1 MNATRYFWKT
11 EVMPSLASQLPQGS
25 KTNYLAEPLLMS
37 RPTPSF
43 YNLAW
48 RWHFYAGL
56 FVAPFMILLAL
67 TGIIYLFK
75 PQLDPLMY
83 DHLLNVT
90 PGHHRLSAD
99 EQLQRV
105 RLDYPQGHVSQYLP
119 PVNPERSA
127 QWVVS
132 NDGRE
137 LNVFI
142 NPYSGEVLGEQDAR
156 FNLQAVARA
165 LHGELMIGTVGDRLV
180 ELAAGWGVVL
190 VVSGLYLW
198 WPRGQSAA
206 GILWPRLSRRGRVL
220 WRDLHAV
227 TGFWGAALLLFMLL
241 SGMTWTGFWGKQYA
255 DLWNRFPVAMWNN
268 VPQSDIEARS
278 LNTPTRQTVPWALE
292 NTPLPVSG
300 AHAEHMAHAAHASGP
315 AAPGISLQQVVDTAT
330 ARKVEPGY
338 SITLPTTATGVF
350 TIAVFADDPRNDATL
365 HIDQY
370 SGQVLADVRWEQY
383 ANLARATEMGVMLH
397 EGKLFGT
404 LNQIVILLVC
414 LMILLSSV
422 SGLVIWWK
430 RRPQGRLGVPPLRHN
445 LPTWKTGV
453 LIILALAIAFPL
465 VGASLIAV
473 WLLDRLLMILRK
485 TPPLELRS

>member
-1 MNATRYFWKT
+1 M
-11 EVMPSLASQLPQGS
+11 SQ
-25 KTNYLAEPLLMS
+25 
-37 RPTPSF
+37 PTPSF

-83 DHLLNVT
+83 DHLLNVS

-99 EQLQRV
+99 IQLQRV
-105 RLDYPQGHVSQYLP
+105 QATYPQGHISQYLP
-119 PVNPERSA
+119 PINPERSG
-127 QWVVS
+127 QFVIH
-132 NDGRE
+132 DGGRE

-142 NPYSGEVLGEQDAR
+142 NPYNGEVLGEQDAKL
-156 FNLQAVARA
+156 NLQAVARA
-165 LHGELMIGTVGDRLV
+165 LHGELMIGTLGDRLI

-190 VVSGLYLW
+190 VISGLYLW

-255 DLWNRFPVAMWNN
+255 ELWNQFPAAMWMD
-268 VPQSDIEARS
+268 VPASDLEART
-278 LNTPTRQTVPWALE
+278 LNTATRQTVPWAME
-292 NTPLPVSG
+292 NTPMPTSG
-300 AHAEHMAHAAHASGP
+300 AHAEHRAHAGHSAGP
-315 AAPGISLQQVVDTAT
+315 AAPGVTLQQVFETAT

-338 SITLPTTATGVF
+338 SITLPTTAEGVF

-365 HIDQY
+365 HVDQY
-370 SGQVLADVRWEQY
+370 TGEVLADVRWQHY
-383 ANLARATEMGVMLH
+383 PTVARVTEMGVMLH
-397 EGKLFGT
+397 EGKMFGS
-404 LNQIVILLVC
+404 LNQIAILLVC
-414 LMILLSSV
+414 LMILLSSI

-430 RRPQGRLGVPPLRHN
+430 RRPQGRWGVPPLRHE

-453 LIILALAIAFPL
+453 LIMLALAIVFPL

-473 WLLDRLLMILRK
+473 WALDRLLLIF
-485 TPPLELRS
+485 RSTRQRERHS

>member
-1 MNATRYFWKT
+1 
-11 EVMPSLASQLPQGS
+11 
-25 KTNYLAEPLLMS
+25 MS

-75 PQLDPLMY
+75 PQLDPLLY

-90 PGHHRLSAD
+90 PAHHSLSAD
-99 EQLQRV
+99 EQLSRV
-105 RLDYPQGHVSQYLP
+105 QATYPQGHISQYLP
-119 PVNPERSA
+119 PINPQRSG
-127 QWVVS
+127 QFVVH
-132 NDGRE
+132 NGGYE

-142 NPYSGEVLGEQDAR
+142 NPYTGQVLGEQDAKL
-156 FNLQAVARA
+156 NLQAVARA
-165 LHGELMIGTVGDRLV
+165 LHGELMIGTLGDRLV

-190 VVSGLYLW
+190 VVSGLFLW

-220 WRDLHAV
+220 WRDLHVV
-227 TGFWGAALLLFMLL
+227 TGFWGAALLLFMLI

-255 DLWNRFPVAMWNN
+255 DLWNRFPVAMWND
-268 VPQSDIEARS
+268 VPKSDIEARS
-278 LNTPTRQTVPWALE
+278 LNTANRQTVPWAME
-292 NTPLPVSG
+292 NTPMPVSG
-300 AHAEHMAHAAHASGP
+300 AHAEHMAHAAHTSGP
-315 AAPGISLQQVVDTAT
+315 AAPGITLQAVVDTAT
-330 ARKVEPGY
+330 ARQVEAGY

-365 HIDQY
+365 HVDQY
-370 SGQVLADVRWEQY
+370 TGTVLADVRWQHY
-383 ANLARATEMGVMLH
+383 SNVARATEMGVMLH
-397 EGKLFGT
+397 EGKLFGP
-404 LNQIVILLVC
+404 LNQIVMLLVC

-430 RRPQGRLGVPPLRHN
+430 RRPQGGLGVPPLRHD
-445 LPTWKTGV
+445 LPTWKAGV
-453 LIILALAIAFPL
+453 AIMLALAIAFPL

-473 WLLDRLLMILRK
+473 WGLDRLWLMVRKLR
-485 TPPLELRS
+485 PDERLS

>member
-1 MNATRYFWKT
+1 M
-11 EVMPSLASQLPQGS
+11 SQ
-25 KTNYLAEPLLMS
+25 
-37 RPTPSF
+37 PTPSF

-75 PQLDPLMY
+75 PQLDPLLY

-90 PGHHRLSAD
+90 PAHHSLSAD
-99 EQLQRV
+99 EQLLRV
-105 RLDYPQGHVSQYLP
+105 QATYPQAQISQYLP
-119 PVNPERSA
+119 PVNPQRSA
-127 QWVVS
+127 QFVMH
-132 NDGRE
+132 NGGRE

-142 NPYSGEVLGEQDAR
+142 NPYNGELLGEQDAKL
-156 FNLQAVARA
+156 NLQAIARA
-165 LHGELMIGTVGDRLV
+165 LHGELMIGTLGDRLV

-227 TGFWGAALLLFMLL
+227 TGFWGAALLLFMLI

-255 DLWNRFPVAMWNN
+255 DVWNQFPAAMWNN
-268 VPQSDIEARS
+268 VPQSDVEARS
-278 LNTPTRQTVPWALE
+278 LNTATRQTVPWAME
-292 NTPLPVSG
+292 NTPMPVSG
-300 AHAEHMAHAAHASGP
+300 AHAEHMGHGAMASGP
-315 AAPGISLQQVVDTAT
+315 AAPGIKLQDVVDTANL
-330 ARKVEPGY
+330 RKVEPGY

-350 TIAVFADDPRNDATL
+350 TVAVFADDPRNDPTL
-365 HIDQY
+365 HVDQY
-370 SGQVLADVRWEQY
+370 TGEVLADVRWQHY
-383 ANLARATEMGVMLH
+383 SNVARATEMGVMLH
-397 EGKLFGT
+397 EGKLFGS
-404 LNQIVILLVC
+404 LNQIAILLVC

-430 RRPQGRLGVPPLRHN
+430 RRPQGRLGVPPLRHD

-453 LIILALAIAFPL
+453 VIMLALAVLFPL
-465 VGASLIAV
+465 VGASLIGV
-473 WLLDRLLMILRK
+473 WVLDRLLL
-485 TPPLELRS
+485 LFRSKPQHEHSS

>member
-1 MNATRYFWKT
+1 MNPPKI
-11 EVMPSLASQLPQGS
+11 
-25 KTNYLAEPLLMS
+25 
-37 RPTPSF
+37 SF

-56 FVAPFMILLAL
+56 FVAPFMVLLAL

-83 DHLLNVT
+83 DHLLNVS

-99 EQLQRV
+99 TQLQRV
-105 RLDYPQGHVSQYLP
+105 QATYPQGHISQYLP
-119 PVNPERSA
+119 PINPERSG
-127 QWVVS
+127 QFVIH
-132 NDGRE
+132 DGGRE

-142 NPYSGEVLGEQDAR
+142 NPYNGEVLGEQDAKL
-156 FNLQAVARA
+156 NLQAVARA
-165 LHGELMIGTVGDRLV
+165 LHGELIIGTLGDRLI

-190 VVSGLYLW
+190 VISGLYLW

-255 DLWNRFPVAMWNN
+255 ELWNQFPAAMWMN
-268 VPQSDIEARS
+268 VPASDLEART
-278 LNTPTRQTVPWALE
+278 LNTATRQTVPWAME
-292 NTPLPVSG
+292 NTPMPTSG
-300 AHAEHMAHAAHASGP
+300 AHAEHMAHAGHSAGP
-315 AAPGISLQQVVDTAT
+315 AAPGVTLQQVFETAT

-338 SITLPTTATGVF
+338 SITLPTTAEGVF

-365 HIDQY
+365 HVDQY
-370 SGQVLADVRWEQY
+370 TGEVLADVRWQHY
-383 ANLARATEMGVMLH
+383 PTVARVTEMGVMLH
-397 EGKLFGT
+397 EGKMFGS
-404 LNQIVILLVC
+404 LNQIAILLVC
-414 LMILLSSV
+414 LMILLSSI

-430 RRPQGRLGVPPLRHN
+430 RRPQGRWGVPPLRHE

-453 LIILALAIAFPL
+453 LIMLALAIVFPL

-473 WLLDRLLMILRK
+473 WALDRLLLIF
-485 TPPLELRS
+485 RSTRQRERHS